1 MEMPAIV
8 KRPYHSPLRRAQAD
22 ATRARILDAALV
34 LFSETGYA
42 ATTIAAVARKAGV
55 VPETIYASFGTK
67 KALIDGLI
75 DRAAPPEMASTL
87 ETRWVAE
94 AGDPPS
100 QLGVIAGF
108 AADFWANNDALVRVL
123 RQGSGD
129 AEIGAEWTNRQEARR
144 VLFGRA
150 LAGWP
155 AGVRK
160 PGLGRERAAD
170 LVWALTSDELFHLLV
185 IDRGWPVEAYR
196 TWLAS
201 ALRSAVLR

>member
-1 MEMPAIV
+1 MEMSTIV

-22 ATRARILDAALV
+22 ATRARILDAALQ
-34 LFSETGYA
+34 LFSESGYA
-42 ATTIAAVARKAGV
+42 ATTITAVAREAGV

-75 DRAAPPEMASTL
+75 DRAAPPDTASTL
-87 ETRWVAE
+87 ETRWIAE
-94 AGDPPS
+94 AGDPS
-100 QLGVIAGF
+100 AQLAVIAGF
-108 AADFWANNDALVRVL
+108 AADFWSTNDALVRVL

-144 VLFGRA
+144 VLFGNA
-150 LAGWP
+150 LADWP

-160 PGLGRERAAD
+160 AGLTRERAAD

-196 TWLAS
+196 AWLTS
-201 ALRSAVLR
+201 ALRSALLR